1 MLINTVIVLYHV
13 TVITTITLLIAGC
26 VGPFLLLSVT
36 AAGHNLEGCRPVGV
50 VQIES
55 LSRLDLGA
63 VEVRVPSFG
72 TRPRAFG
79 AVLEG
84 GLVGRR
90 EQDDEVEDDE
100 HDQEHHEEQL
110 VGDHAYVMPLH
121 AVDRG
126 GGGGGEV
133 VVEAVLQ
140 EVLDSLEGRH
150 GAVLVVV

>member
-1 MLINTVIVLYHV
+1 M
-13 TVITTITLLIAGC
+13 
-26 VGPFLLLSVT
+26 
-36 AAGHNLEGCRPVGV
+36 
-50 VQIES
+50 
-55 LSRLDLGA
+55 
-63 VEVRVPSFG
+63 
-72 TRPRAFG
+72 
-79 AVLEG
+79 
-84 GLVGRR
+84 GRR